1 MKKNFRHYKREG
13 KKPGVSFWNKEYKYA
28 QNLALSDNPSEDL
41 IKFTRW
47 LVRESG
53 HSVLHKHNSVLD
65 LGAGNGRNLIYL
77 AQEFEVSGVG
87 YDISREAINQAV
99 NKSKSLDLKY
109 EVRSIAEPLPIPNAS
124 QTLVLDMM
132 TSHFLTAPERS
143 KVFSEMVR
151 VLKPGGYLFIK
162 TFLLDED
169 EHAKRLL
176 REHPADEPGS
186 YIHPKIGVAEHV
198 FSEQEL
204 VDLLAPHFTIHKIVK
219 SHRHLVRG
227 RPAKRRSICVYA
239 QLI

>member
-1 MKKNFRHYKREG
+1 MKPNFRHYKKEG
-13 KKPGVSFWNKEYKYA
+13 KKPGIGFWNKEYKFA

-41 IKFTRW
+41 LKFTRW
-47 LVRESG
+47 LVRETA
-53 HSVLHKHNSVLD
+53 HSVLHKHNSILD

-77 AQEFEVSGVG
+77 AKEFGVSGVG

-99 NKSKSLDLKY
+99 AKSKGLDLKY
-109 EVRSIAEPLPIPNAS
+109 ETRSIAEPLPVPNAS
-124 QTLVLDMM
+124 QALVLDMM
-132 TSHFLTAPERS
+132 TSHFLNQVERQ
-143 KVFSEMVR
+143 KLLGEIVR
-151 VLKPGGYLFIK
+151 VLKPGGYLFLK

-176 REHPADEPGS
+176 REHPANEPGS

-204 VDLLAPHFTIHKIVK
+204 IDFLSPHFTIHKIVK
-219 SHRHLVRG
+219 SHRHIVRG
-227 RPAKRRSICVYA
+227 HPAKRRSICVYG